1 MIVIKAGSK
10 IIINPAEIY
19 VTLTGSNR
27 YGVGAMTSSAFGDT
41 LLIWPLEGSGASE
54 EEAKEMLGAIF
65 KAITRHFK
73 STLPHVHVDIKLV
86 EEKLKE
92 KKSAEAREGM
102 LEPLCGIDNQRREQH
117 EGME

>member
-92 KKSAEAREGM
+92 KKLEEAKNST
-102 LEPLCGIDNQRREQH
+102 LEPFGR
-117 EGME
+117 